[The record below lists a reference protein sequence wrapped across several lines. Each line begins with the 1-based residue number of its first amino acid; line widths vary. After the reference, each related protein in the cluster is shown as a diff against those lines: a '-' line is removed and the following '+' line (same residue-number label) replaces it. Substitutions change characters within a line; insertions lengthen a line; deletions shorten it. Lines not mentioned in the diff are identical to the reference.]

1 MQEGIN
7 EIREAYNDWATQYDT
22 NHNRTRDLEGV
33 VLRRTLQEVSFNN
46 CLEIGCGTG
55 KNTEWL
61 LTKAEHITA
70 VDLSEKMLTKAQE
83 KVQQPQV
90 TFVQA
95 DITQDWRFAQKQYDL
110 VTFSLMLEHIKDIG
124 AVIAKA
130 TKVLKPQGYI
140 YIGELHAIKQ
150 YMGSKARYETSEGTK
165 ELVCFTH
172 HISDFFRIAQQHQ
185 LEVVVFEEYFDEDD
199 RQGVPRILTFLLQKK

>member
-7 EIREAYNDWATQYDT
+7 EIREAYNNWATQYDT

-33 VLRRTLQEVSFNN
+33 VLRRMLQEVSFDN

-70 VDLSEKMLTKAQE
+70 VDLSGQMLAKA
-83 KVQQPQV
+83 KDKIAQPQV
-90 TFVQA
+90 AFVQA
-95 DITQDWRFAQKQYDL
+95 DITQDWDFAQQQYDL
-110 VTFSLMLEHIKDIG
+110 VTFSLMLEHIEDI
-124 AVIAKA
+124 ATVIAKA
-130 TKVLKPQGYI
+130 AKVLKPQGYI
-140 YIGELHAIKQ
+140 YIGELHSIKQ
-150 YMGSKARYETSEGTK
+150 YIGSKARYETSEGTK

-172 HISDFFRIAQQHQ
+172 HISDFFKIAQKYQ
-185 LEVVVFEEYFDEDD
+185 LDVVVFDEYFDDDD

>member
-1 MQEGIN
+1 MQKGIN

-22 NHNRTRDLEGV
+22 NHNRTRDLEGI
-33 VLRRTLQEVSFNN
+33 VLRRVLQEVNFNN

-61 LTKAEHITA
+61 LTKSEHIIA
-70 VDLSEKMLTKAQE
+70 VDLSEKMLAKAQE
-83 KVQQPQV
+83 KIPLPQV
-90 TFVQA
+90 TFIQA
-95 DITQDWRFAQKQYDL
+95 DITQDWDFAQKLYDL
-110 VTFSLMLEHIKDIG
+110 VTFSLMLEHIEDI
-124 AVIAKA
+124 ATVIAKA

-140 YIGELHAIKQ
+140 YIGELHSIKQ

-185 LEVVVFEEYFDEDD
+185 LEMVVFEEYFDEDD